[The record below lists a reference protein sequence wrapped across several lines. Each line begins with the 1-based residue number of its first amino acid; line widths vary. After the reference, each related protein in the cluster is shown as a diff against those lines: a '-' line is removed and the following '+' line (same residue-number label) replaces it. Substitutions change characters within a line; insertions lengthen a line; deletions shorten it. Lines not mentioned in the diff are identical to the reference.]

1 MGQFRKLEIVPPEI
15 TSSKMSKQQ
24 TSARQARIGQSQGA
38 VLSACLLAGVVA
50 LSLAGANG
58 AWAQSVA
65 TQPTQVAASSSLLT
79 LDDLLQMA
87 VEVHPSIVARQAA
100 VGEARATL
108 DAARLQR
115 WPTPSIQTTQGQ
127 GTGGGR
133 TTALGLQQPLW
144 TGGRLTAEIDSA
156 LARTRSANM
165 AVIEAQ
171 QSLGFTVVGTYQSF
185 LQARGRGVA
194 LGRFLTRL
202 DQYRASMQR
211 RVDSGASAAVELE
224 LIAARQSSTEGQRNA
239 ARFAEVAA
247 VAQLTELTG
256 QQLST
261 DRIAVVLDPPVLPG
275 LDDLLERAQMYSPT
289 LRRFGRDV
297 EQAQSDADAKAAAKW
312 PTVALVA
319 QRNLVHGVPYTVSS
333 STVGLQLQY
342 VPGAGF
348 STLAAARAAA
358 AQTESVRATREA
370 ARSEL
375 ITKLHAEYQDLG
387 SALARRLDMMAN
399 IKANAAVLASY
410 ERLFVA
416 GKRSWLEVMNAARE
430 VSDSELALAD
440 IEAQM
445 IAGRYRL
452 ALYAAEPQWME
463 VSQ

>member
-1 MGQFRKLEIVPPEI
+1 
-15 TSSKMSKQQ
+15 MSKQQ
-24 TSARQARIGQSQGA
+24 TAAREARIEPGRTSVFAACVVGTVV
-38 VLSACLLAGVVA
+38 VLTPA
-50 LSLAGANG
+50 LSTDV
-58 AWAQSVA
+58 WAQAAPQAAVA
-65 TQPTQVAASSSLLT
+65 TPSSQLT
-79 LDDLLQMA
+79 LDELLRMA
-87 VEVHPSIVARQAA
+87 VESHPSIEAKHAA
-100 VGEARATL
+100 VSEARATW

-115 WPTPSIQTTQGQ
+115 WPTPSVQTTQGQ
-127 GTGGGR
+127 GTTGGR
-133 TTALGLQQPLW
+133 TTVLSLQQPLW
-144 TGGRLTAEIDSA
+144 TGGRLTAGEDSA
-156 LARTRSANM
+156 LARTRSASM

-171 QSLGFTVVGTYQSF
+171 QSLGFTVVGAYQA
-185 LQARGRGVA
+185 LVQARGRGVA
-194 LGRFLTRL
+194 LGRLLARL
-202 DQYRASMQR
+202 EQYRASMQR

-224 LIAARQSSTEGQRNA
+224 LIAARLSSTEGQRNA

-247 VAQLTELTG
+247 VAQLSELAG
-256 QQLST
+256 QPISS
-261 DRIAVVLDPPVLPG
+261 DRIAVVVETPVLPE

-289 LRRFGRDV
+289 LRRLGRDV
-297 EQAQSDADAKAAAKW
+297 EQAQSDTAAKTAEQW

-358 AQTESVRATREA
+358 AQTESLRATREA

-387 SALARRLDMMAN
+387 SALARRLDMVAN

-445 IAGRYRL
+445 VAGRYRL